1 MWMGWTSEEAYATM
15 IVGYISD
22 PFLRAGLLQA
32 GHREED
38 VVLDRSLADEALASG
53 YPRLVACSA
62 ADGGRAL
69 LPPGDHAVP
78 VLILTDPMLAA
89 WEAERLSREIP
100 LSRVEWLGRRLRE
113 SMEAQVAGA
122 TWVDRALGDLGRA
135 AGAQLPSSLRGFAR
149 RVMEFPSHYDD
160 LHPVARACGVT
171 RGALKARF
179 RRRGLPSPS
188 VYVRWFRMM
197 AASYALS
204 DRTATVAQVA
214 SRLGFTSDGNLCRAM
229 LSLTRQTPTEVRTL
243 HGWNRLLIS
252 FAWTHL
258 GAGAVDAWHEMGE
271 LFRTRAA

>member
-1 MWMGWTSEEAYATM
+1 MWMGSNSAEAHAAM

-22 PFLRAGLLQA
+22 PYLRAGLVQA

-38 VVLDRSLADEALASG
+38 VVLDRSLADEALACG
-53 YPRLVACSA
+53 HPRLVMCA
-62 ADGGRAL
+62 AAEGGRAL
-69 LPPGDHAVP
+69 LPPGAHAVP
-78 VLILTDPMLAA
+78 VLVLTEPMLAA

-100 LSRVEWLGRRLRE
+100 ISRVEWLARRLRE

-135 AGAQLPSSLRGFAR
+135 AGAQLPTSLRGFAR

-160 LHPVARACGVT
+160 LQPIARACGVT

-188 VYVRWFRMM
+188 VYLRWFRMM
-197 AASYALS
+197 AVSYALS

-214 SRLGFTSDGNLCRAM
+214 SRMGFTSDGNLCRAM
-229 LSLTRQTPTEVRTL
+229 RSLTRQTPTEVRTVY
-243 HGWNRLLIS
+243 GWNRLLIR

-258 GAGAVDAWHEMGE
+258 GAEAVDAWHEMGE
-271 LFRTRAA
+271 LFLTRAA

>member
-1 MWMGWTSEEAYATM
+1 M

-22 PFLRAGLLQA
+22 PYLRAGLVQA

-38 VVLDRSLADEALASG
+38 VVLDRSLADEALAFG
-53 YPRLVACSA
+53 YPRLVVYSA

-69 LPPGDHAVP
+69 LPPGDYAVP
-78 VLILTDPMLAA
+78 VLVLTDSMLAA

-100 LSRVEWLGRRLRE
+100 FSRVEWLGRRLRE

-160 LHPVARACGVT
+160 LRPVARACGVT

-197 AASYALS
+197 SVSYALS

-214 SRLGFTSDGNLCRAM
+214 NRLGFTSDGNLCRAM
-229 LSLTRQTPTEVRTL
+229 LALTRQTPTEVRTL

-258 GAGAVDAWHEMGE
+258 GAETVDAWHEMGE
-271 LFRTRAA
+271 LFLTRAA